1 MIFNFFI
8 TFRCYSSQGLCE
20 GGCATQ
26 FEECEN
32 KKCSD
37 LVEVTDWTPWLKSN
51 ETTIGGSWHEQRFR
65 FSYKAPVA
73 LSQIG
78 QVHMEERYCRGKQK
92 MFALAV
98 NLVIS

>member
-1 MIFNFFI
+1 M
-8 TFRCYSSQGLCE
+8 
-20 GGCATQ
+20 
-26 FEECEN
+26 
-32 KKCSD
+32 
-37 LVEVTDWTPWLKSN
+37 EVTDWTPWLKSN

-92 MFALAV
+92 KWYF
-98 NLVIS
+98 VIKIVLTYCFLTCF